1 MKIHVFGDSHASN
14 VHSHWGRIKIPNVI
28 FKCHH
33 IGGKLMYTF
42 GRLGLNLLNIKN
54 SGVKEND
61 IVIFC
66 FGEID
71 CRNHVHKHINKN
83 KSYKDII
90 DELAINYFEAIKKN
104 VSEYTTI
111 KTCIYNIVPPV
122 KYRDGITNP
131 GHPFPYLGTDNER
144 KKYYTYMNLKLS
156 ELCKENNMIFFDI
169 YNESCN
175 ADGFLRDDYSDGN
188 CHLRNTTDSTKFIK
202 ENLL

>member
-1 MKIHVFGDSHASN
+1 MNIHVFGDSHASN
-14 VHSHWGRIKIPNVI
+14 IHSHWGGINIPNVNI
-28 FKCHH
+28 ICHH

-71 CRNHVHKHINKN
+71 CRNHVHKHISKN
-83 KSYKDII
+83 LSYKDII
-90 DELAINYFEAIKKN
+90 NNLSISYFESIKKN
-104 VSEYTTI
+104 ISQYKNI
-111 KTCIYNIVPPV
+111 KTCVYNIVPPV
-122 KYRDGITNP
+122 KYRDGITNS

-144 KKYYTYMNLKLS
+144 KEYYTYMNVRLS
-156 ELCKENNMIFFDI
+156 KLCKENNMIFFDI
-169 YNESCN
+169 YNLSCCEN
-175 ADGFLRDDYSDGN
+175 GFLRDDYSDGV
-188 CHLRNTTDSTKFIK
+188 CHLTNTTDSTKFIK